1 MKKNFKL
8 VADSRLSGL
17 EMSAGLKYRIL
28 SDIKQTEEP
37 EVKKKISL
45 SAAIVLALILA
56 TTAAFALTDGFGL
69 FSLMASYLSPEYA
82 VVQPDAFKLLQKDL
96 AKADFEHVEVT
107 VKEAAYDGRYLRIAY
122 ATRDKAAAAPF
133 DKKTAEDVWNGNFD
147 FAAANQDGVNWS
159 SLDWA
164 IANGHDLNPL
174 GGAGVVAGP
183 GNGETITWMQ
193 YDMSEITDV
202 GDTLEILLPIRGRKS
217 IENRELA
224 FTLDVK
230 NLPGV
235 YKIKEVAEKDFGDY
249 SLKVTN
255 FQISP
260 IRVYL
265 NFDFTFKA
273 GLPMESI
280 EKIMKSWSY
289 GEKSF
294 LGDAGGEIKLKYA
307 DMNGWGYDT
316 GEHKN
321 TEFRIEEGKDYGSEV
336 ILDPAKP
343 VLGHVIAEYLTVEQY
358 PDTFVL
364 SNGTDKLE
372 IPNLQAE

>member
-28 SDIKQTEEP
+28 SDIKKTEEP
-37 EVKKKISL
+37 QVKKKLSL
-45 SAAIVLALILA
+45 SAAIALALILA

-69 FSLMASYLSPEYA
+69 FSLMASYLSPEHA

-107 VKEAAYDGRYLRIAY
+107 VKEAVYDGRYLRIAY
-122 ATRDKAAAAPF
+122 ATRDKAADAPF

-174 GGAGVVAGP
+174 GSAGVVAGP

-202 GDTLEILLPIRGRKS
+202 GDSLEVLLPIRGKKS
-217 IENRELA
+217 IENKELA

-235 YKIKEVAEKDFGDY
+235 YKIKEVPEKDFGDY

-255 FQISP
+255 LQISP

-265 NFDFTFKA
+265 NYDLTFKP
-273 GLPMESI
+273 GVPMEKV
-280 EKIMKSWSY
+280 EKIMHSWAF
-289 GEKSF
+289 GEKNNF
-294 LGDAGGEIKLKYA
+294 WDTKGEIHLKPA
-307 DMNGWGYDT
+307 DMGGWGYDM

-321 TEFRIEEGKDYGSEV
+321 TEFKLEEGKEYGSDV

-343 VLGHVIAEYLTVEQY
+343 VLGHVIAEYLTLEKY

-364 SNGTDKLE
+364 SNGTDQVE
-372 IPNLQAE
+372 IPNQKAE